1 MPLGGVNYGTS
12 GDSETFASE
21 MRANRPIRVAALVD
35 LPRSPQAGGHVK
47 CWERLAH
54 AAADG
59 ALPLDLTVYFSGRRP
74 DETLG
79 PGARLAHLPPVFST
93 AQLKFLPYVPD
104 HTDLAPYHPQ
114 LARELSGYD
123 LIHTTD
129 AFFAFART
137 AEGVSRRRGIPLTT
151 SFHTDTPSYTRIFT
165 RQTIEARFGS
175 GWPARKLIDDW
186 QVPERQGRR
195 MDERLTQHVRRCAFV
210 AATTAGQHDLAASIL
225 GQTRVGHLRLG
236 IDKRMF
242 GPHRADRTGVEAEL
256 GLPPGEI
263 LVLFV
268 GRLDVGK
275 NIHTLVDA
283 IAALRAEGLPLR
295 LITAGVGPAEA
306 EIRAKLGDAATVP
319 GFVAPERLARLYASV
334 DLVALASE
342 VEIRSMVGVEAMA
355 SGAPVLVSKKS
366 GVAEL
371 FDHTPAMRVVEGG
384 ADAWAA
390 ALREV
395 ASTTGA
401 LAAMRGAALD
411 YAHREL
417 APWAQVLEEDLF
429 ALWREAEQGAAAAEL
444 IA

>member
-1 MPLGGVNYGTS
+1 
-12 GDSETFASE
+12 
-21 MRANRPIRVAALVD
+21 MRAGKPVRVAALVD
-35 LPRSPQAGGHVK
+35 LPRSPEAGGHVK
-47 CWERLAH
+47 CWERLAY
-54 AAADG
+54 AAAD
-59 ALPLDLTVYFSGRRP
+59 ASLPLELTVYFSGRRRS
-74 DETLG
+74 ETLG
-79 PGARLAHLPPVFST
+79 PGARLAHLPPIFST

-104 HTDLAPYHPQ
+104 HTDLAPYHPG
-114 LARELSGYD
+114 LARALAGYD
-123 LIHTTD
+123 VIHTTD

-137 AEGVSRRRGIPLTT
+137 AESVSRRRGVPLTT

-195 MDERLTQHVRRCAFV
+195 MDERLVQHLRRCAFV
-210 AATTAGQHDLAASIL
+210 AATTAEQHELAASIL
-225 GQTRVGHLRLG
+225 GRSRVGHLRLG
-236 IDKRMF
+236 IDKQMF
-242 GPHRADRTGVEAEL
+242 SPHRADRAGVAAEL
-256 GLPPGEI
+256 GLAPGDI
-263 LVLFV
+263 AVLFV

-283 IAALRAEGLPLR
+283 VAALRAEGLPLR
-295 LITAGVGPAEA
+295 LVTAGVGPAEA
-306 EIRAKLGDAATVP
+306 EVRAKLGDAAIVP

-334 DLVALASE
+334 DLVALVSE

-371 FDHTPAMRVVEGG
+371 FQHTPAMRVVDGG
-384 ADAWAA
+384 AAAWAR

-395 ASTTGA
+395 VTCGNT
-401 LAAMRGAALD
+401 LVAMRAAAVD
-411 YAHREL
+411 YARREL
-417 APWAQVLEEDLF
+417 AGWAEVLEDDLF
-429 ALWREAEQGAAAAEL
+429 SLWREAAQPAVAAEL

>member
-1 MPLGGVNYGTS
+1 
-12 GDSETFASE
+12 
-21 MRANRPIRVAALVD
+21 MRSRKPIRVAALVD

-54 AAADG
+54 AAADA
-59 ALPLDLTVYFSGRRP
+59 ALPLDLTVYFSGRRGS
-74 DETLG
+74 ETLG
-79 PGARLAHLPPVFST
+79 PGARLQHLPPVFST

-114 LARELSGYD
+114 LARELAGYD

-129 AFFAFART
+129 AFFAFAKT
-137 AEGVSRRRGIPLTT
+137 AESVGPASRRPAHHLVPHR
-151 SFHTDTPSYTRIFT
+151 HAQSYTRIFT

-195 MDERLTQHVRRCAFV
+195 MDERLVQHLRRCAFV
-210 AATTAGQHDLAASIL
+210 AATTAEQHDLAASIL
-225 GQTRVGHLRLG
+225 GRSRVGHLRLG

-242 GPHRADRTGVEAEL
+242 GPHRADRAAIEAEL
-256 GLPPGEI
+256 GVPPGDI

-283 IAALRAEGLPLR
+283 IASLRAEGLPLR
-295 LITAGVGPAEA
+295 LITAGVGPAAA
-306 EIRAKLGDAATVP
+306 EIKAKLGDAAIVR
-319 GFVAPERLARLYASV
+319 GFIAPERLARLYASV
-334 DLVALASE
+334 DLVALVSE

-355 SGAPVLVSKKS
+355 SGSPVLVSKKS

-384 ADAWAA
+384 AAAWAS
-390 ALREV
+390 ALRDV
-395 ASTTGA
+395 AACRRT
-401 LAAMRGAALD
+401 LAAMRDAALD
-411 YAHREL
+411 YARREL
-417 APWAQVLEEDLF
+417 AGWAEVLEEDLF
-429 ALWREAEQGAAAAEL
+429 SLWRDATHGAVAAEL

>member
-1 MPLGGVNYGTS
+1 
-12 GDSETFASE
+12 
-21 MRANRPIRVAALVD
+21 MRTRKPIRVAALVD

-59 ALPLDLTVYFSGRRP
+59 ALPLDLTVYFSGPRRQE
-74 DETLG
+74 DLG
-79 PGARLAHLPPVFST
+79 PGARLAHLPPIFST

-104 HTDLAPYHPQ
+104 HTDLAPYHPA
-114 LARELSGYD
+114 LARSLGGYD
-123 LIHTTD
+123 VIHTTD
-129 AFFAFART
+129 AFFAFAKT
-137 AEGVSRRRGIPLTT
+137 AENVSRRRGIPLTT

-165 RQTIEARFGS
+165 RQTIEARLGT

-195 MDERLTQHVRRCAFV
+195 MDERLVQHVRRCAFV
-210 AATTAGQHDLAASIL
+210 AATTAEQHELAASVL
-225 GQTRVGHLRLG
+225 GRSRVGHLRLG
-236 IDKRMF
+236 IDQQMF
-242 GPHRADRTGVEAEL
+242 GPHRADRAGVEAEL

-306 EIRAKLGDAATVP
+306 ELRAKLGAAATVP
-319 GFVAPERLARLYASV
+319 GFVPPGQLARLYASV
-334 DLVALASE
+334 DLVALVSE

-384 ADAWAA
+384 VAAWTD
-390 ALREV
+390 ALRE
-395 ASTTGA
+395 AA
-401 LAAMRGAALD
+401 LGGQMRAAMRAAALD
-411 YAHREL
+411 YARRAL
-417 APWAQVLEEDLF
+417 AGWAQVLEEDLF
-429 ALWREAEQGAAAAEL
+429 SLWREAAQGAVAAEL

>member
-1 MPLGGVNYGTS
+1 
-12 GDSETFASE
+12 
-21 MRANRPIRVAALVD
+21 MRTRKPIRVAALVD

-54 AAADG
+54 AAADA
-59 ALPLDLTVYFSGRRP
+59 ALPLDLTVYFSGRRAS
-74 DETLG
+74 EALG
-79 PGARLAHLPPVFST
+79 PATRLAHLPPVFST

-123 LIHTTD
+123 VVHTTD
-129 AFFAFART
+129 AFFAFAKT

-175 GWPARKLIDDW
+175 GWPAKKLIDDW
-186 QVPERQGRR
+186 QLPERQGRR
-195 MDERLTQHVRRCAFV
+195 MDERLLQHLRHCAFV
-210 AATTAGQHDLAASIL
+210 AATTAEQHDLAASII
-225 GQTRVGHLRLG
+225 GRSRVGHLRLG
-236 IDKRMF
+236 IDKQMF
-242 GPHRADRTGVEAEL
+242 GPHRSDRAAIEAEF
-256 GLPPGEI
+256 GLPSGEI
-263 LVLFV
+263 MVLFV

-306 EIRAKLGDAATVP
+306 EIRAKLGAAATVP
-319 GFVAPERLARLYASV
+319 GFVAPDQLARLYASV
-334 DLVALASE
+334 DLVALVSE

-355 SGAPVLVSKKS
+355 SGSPVLVSKKS

-384 ADAWAA
+384 VAAWAS
-390 ALREV
+390 ALRDV
-395 ASTTGA
+395 AACGRT
-401 LAAMRGAALD
+401 LKHMRAAALD
-411 YAHREL
+411 YARRSL
-417 APWAQVLEEDLF
+417 AGWAEVLEEDLF
-429 ALWREAEQGAAAAEL
+429 SLWREAAHGAQAAEL